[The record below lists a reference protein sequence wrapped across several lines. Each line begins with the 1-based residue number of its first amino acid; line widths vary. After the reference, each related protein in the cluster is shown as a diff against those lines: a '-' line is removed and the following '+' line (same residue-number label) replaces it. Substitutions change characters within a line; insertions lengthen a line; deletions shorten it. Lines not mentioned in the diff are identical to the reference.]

1 MTTASRRRAAAVKR
15 WYDFVPDP
23 PPVEDGMLQ
32 NPIIEDIASI
42 LRLHFKPRADSVLVS
57 GPTFILY
64 DINDPNARIAPDCYV
79 VFDVDAHAIVGHNSY
94 RVWQWGKPPD
104 FALEIASEST
114 ALNDL
119 TAKRDIYARIGA
131 LEYWR
136 FDPSGGELY
145 GEPLAGERLVDGRY
159 EPYPI
164 HTDADGDIWAH
175 SEALDL
181 DFYMRGDRFWV
192 RDSATGEWLNFIE
205 AEVEAHEVTKLAH
218 EATSLAH
225 DRERQSHE
233 VTRLAYEAEIEAH
246 DRERQSHELT
256 RLAHE
261 AEIEAH
267 EQERQSHEATRLAH
281 EAEIE
286 AHDRERQA
294 HESTRLAH
302 EAEVEARRRERQ
314 ALLSTEAQMREL
326 RAELDRLRQSE

>member
-1 MTTASRRRAAAVKR
+1 MTTASRNRATTIKR

-23 PPVEDGMLQ
+23 PTVEDGMLQ

-114 ALNDL
+114 ALNDV
-119 TAKRDIYARIGA
+119 TTKRDIYARIGA
-131 LEYWR
+131 REYWR
-136 FDPSGGELY
+136 FDPSGGDLY

-159 EPYPI
+159 EPYPV

-175 SEALDL
+175 SEALNL
-181 DFYMRGDRFWV
+181 DFYMRGNRFWV
-192 RDSATGEWLNFIE
+192 KDSATGEWLNFIE

-218 EATSLAH
+218 
-225 DRERQSHE
+225 DMERQ
-233 VTRLAYEAEIEAH
+233 A
-246 DRERQSHELT
+246 
-256 RLAHE
+256 
-261 AEIEAH
+261 
-267 EQERQSHEATRLAH
+267 HEATRLAH
-281 EAEIE
+281 
-286 AHDRERQA
+286 DMERQA
-294 HESTRLAH
+294 RLSA
-302 EAEVEARRRERQ
+302 
-314 ALLSTEAQMREL
+314 EAQMREL

>member
-1 MTTASRRRAAAVKR
+1 MITASRNRAAAVKR

-23 PPVEDGMLQ
+23 PTVEDGMLQ
-32 NPIIEDIASI
+32 NFVIADIGPV
-42 LRLHFKPRADSVLVS
+42 LRLRFKPRADSVLVS
-57 GPTFILY
+57 GRAYILY
-64 DINDPNARIAPDCYV
+64 DINDPNARIAPDYFI
-79 VFDVDAHAIVGHNSY
+79 VFDVDVQSIIRHNSY

-119 TAKRDIYARIGA
+119 TTKRDIYARIGA
-131 LEYWR
+131 REYWR
-136 FDPSGGELY
+136 FDPSGGDLY

-175 SEALDL
+175 SQALNL
-181 DFYMRGDRFWV
+181 DFYMRGNRFWV
-192 RDSATGEWLNFIE
+192 KDSATGEWLNFIE

-233 VTRLAYEAEIEAH
+233 ATRLAY
-246 DRERQSHELT
+246 
-256 RLAHE
+256 
-261 AEIEAH
+261 
-267 EQERQSHEATRLAH
+267 
-281 EAEIE
+281 
-286 AHDRERQA
+286 
-294 HESTRLAH
+294 

-314 ALLSTEAQMREL
+314 ARLSAEAQVREL
-326 RAELDRLRQSE
+326 RTELDRLRQSE

>member
-1 MTTASRRRAAAVKR
+1 MTTASRRPAATKR

-131 LEYWR
+131 TEYWR

-145 GEPLAGERLVDGRY
+145 GEPLAGERLVDGKY

-181 DFYMRGDRFWV
+181 DFYMRGNRFWV
-192 RDSATGEWLNFIE
+192 RDSATGEWLNFLE
-205 AEVEAHEVTKLAH
+205 AELAAHEITKLAH
-218 EATSLAH
+218 
-225 DRERQSHE
+225 DMERQ
-233 VTRLAYEAEIEAH
+233 A
-246 DRERQSHELT
+246 
-256 RLAHE
+256 
-261 AEIEAH
+261 
-267 EQERQSHEATRLAH
+267 HEATRLAY
-281 EAEIE
+281 
-286 AHDRERQA
+286 
-294 HESTRLAH
+294 

-314 ALLSTEAQMREL
+314 ARLSAEAQVREL
-326 RAELDRLRQSE
+326 RAELDRRRQSE

>member
-1 MTTASRRRAAAVKR
+1 MTTASRRRATAIKR

-23 PPVEDGMLQ
+23 PTVEDGMLQ
-32 NPIIEDIASI
+32 NFVIADIGPV
-42 LRLHFKPRADSVLVS
+42 LRLRFKPRADSVLVS
-57 GPTFILY
+57 GRAYILY
-64 DINDPNARIAPDCYV
+64 DINDPNARIAPDYFI
-79 VFDVDAHAIVGHNSY
+79 VFDVDVQSIIRHNSY

-104 FALEIASEST
+104 FVLEIASEST

-119 TAKRDIYARIGA
+119 TTKRDIYARMGA
-131 LEYWR
+131 TEYWR

-175 SEALDL
+175 SEALNL
-181 DFYMRGDRFWV
+181 DFYMRGNRFWV
-192 RDSATGEWLNFIE
+192 KDSATGEWLNFIE

-233 VTRLAYEAEIEAH
+233 ATRLAYG
-246 DRERQSHELT
+246 RERQ
-256 RLAHE
+256 AHE
-261 AEIEAH
+261 ATRLAH
-267 EQERQSHEATRLAH
+267 EQERQAHEATRLAH
-281 EAEIE
+281 EAEG
-286 AHDRERQA
+286 
-294 HESTRLAH
+294 
-302 EAEVEARRRERQ
+302 EARRRERQ
-314 ALLSTEAQMREL
+314 ARLSAEAQVREL

>member
-1 MTTASRRRAAAVKR
+1 MTTASRRRATAKR

-114 ALNDL
+114 ALNDV
-119 TAKRDIYARIGA
+119 TTKRDIYARIGA

-175 SEALDL
+175 SEALNL
-181 DFYMRGDRFWV
+181 DFYMRGNRFWV
-192 RDSATGEWLNFIE
+192 KDSATGEWLNFLE
-205 AEVEAHEVTKLAH
+205 AELAAHEITKLAH
-218 EATSLAH
+218 
-225 DRERQSHE
+225 DMERQAHE
-233 VTRLAYEAEIEAH
+233 STRL
-246 DRERQSHELT
+246 
-256 RLAHE
+256 
-261 AEIEAH
+261 AH
-267 EQERQSHEATRLAH
+267 EQERQAH
-281 EAEIE
+281 EA
-286 AHDRERQA
+286 
-294 HESTRLAH
+294 TRLAH

-314 ALLSTEAQMREL
+314 VLLSTEAQVREL

>member
-1 MTTASRRRAAAVKR
+1 MTTASRSRAAAVKR

-42 LRLHFKPRADSVLVS
+42 LRLRYKPRADSVLVS

-79 VFDVDAHAIVGHNSY
+79 VFDVDARAIVGHNSF

-104 FALEIASEST
+104 FVLEIASEST

-136 FDPSGGELY
+136 FDPSGGDLY

-164 HTDADGDIWAH
+164 HTADDGDIWAH
-175 SEALDL
+175 SEALNL

-192 RDSATGEWLNFIE
+192 RDSATGEWLNFLE
-205 AEVEAHEVTKLAH
+205 AELAAHEVTKMAR
-218 EATSLAH
+218 
-225 DRERQSHE
+225 DM
-233 VTRLAYEAEIEAH
+233 
-246 DRERQSHELT
+246 
-256 RLAHE
+256 
-261 AEIEAH
+261 
-267 EQERQSHEATRLAH
+267 
-281 EAEIE
+281 
-286 AHDRERQA
+286 ERQA
-294 HESTRLAH
+294 HETTRLAH
-302 EAEVEARRRERQ
+302 EAEVEARSRERQ
-314 ALLSTEAQMREL
+314 ALLSTEAQVREL

>member
-1 MTTASRRRAAAVKR
+1 MTTASRRRSAAAKR

-32 NPIIEDIASI
+32 NPIIEDLASI

-64 DINDPNARIAPDCYV
+64 DIDDPNARIAPDCYV
-79 VFDVDAHAIVGHNSY
+79 VFGVDAHAIVGHNSY

-114 ALNDL
+114 ALNDV
-119 TAKRDIYARIGA
+119 TTKRDIYARIGA

-145 GEPLAGERLVDGRY
+145 GEPLAGERLVDGIY

-175 SEALDL
+175 SEALNL
-181 DFYMRGDRFWV
+181 DFYMRGNRFWV
-192 RDSATGEWLNFIE
+192 KDSATGEWLNFIE

-246 DRERQSHELT
+246 
-256 RLAHE
+256 
-261 AEIEAH
+261 
-267 EQERQSHEATRLAH
+267 EQ
-281 EAEIE
+281 
-286 AHDRERQA
+286 ERQA
-294 HESTRLAH
+294 HEATRLAH
-302 EAEVEARRRERQ
+302 EAEVEARRCERQ
-314 ALLSTEAQMREL
+314 ALLSTEAQVREL

>member
-1 MTTASRRRAAAVKR
+1 MTTASRNRAAAVKR

-23 PPVEDGMLQ
+23 PLVEDGMLQ

-42 LRLHFKPRADSVLVS
+42 LRLRYKPRADSVLVS

-79 VFDVDAHAIVGHNSY
+79 IFDVDARAIVGHNSY

-104 FALEIASEST
+104 FVLEIASEST

-145 GEPLAGERLVDGRY
+145 GEPLAGERLVDDRY

-164 HTDADGDIWAH
+164 HTSADGDIWAR
-175 SEALDL
+175 SQALSL

-192 RDSATGEWLNFIE
+192 RDSATGEWLNFLE
-205 AEVEAHEVTKLAH
+205 AELAAHEVTKLAH
-218 EATSLAH
+218 EVTRLAH
-225 DRERQSHE
+225 DRERQA
-233 VTRLAYEAEIEAH
+233 RLSA
-246 DRERQSHELT
+246 
-256 RLAHE
+256 
-261 AEIEAH
+261 
-267 EQERQSHEATRLAH
+267 
-281 EAEIE
+281 
-286 AHDRERQA
+286 
-294 HESTRLAH
+294 
-302 EAEVEARRRERQ
+302 
-314 ALLSTEAQMREL
+314 EAQAREL

>member
-1 MTTASRRRAAAVKR
+1 MTTASRRGATAKR

-114 ALNDL
+114 ALNDV

-145 GEPLAGERLVDGRY
+145 GEPLAGERLVDGIY

-175 SEALDL
+175 SEALNL
-181 DFYMRGDRFWV
+181 DFYMRGNRFWV
-192 RDSATGEWLNFIE
+192 KDSATGEWLNFLE
-205 AEVEAHEVTKLAH
+205 AELAAHEVTKIAH

-225 DRERQSHE
+225 DRERQAHE
-233 VTRLAYEAEIEAH
+233 ATRLAYEAEIEAH
-246 DRERQSHELT
+246 DRERQ
-256 RLAHE
+256 AHE
-261 AEIEAH
+261 A
-267 EQERQSHEATRLAH
+267 
-281 EAEIE
+281 
-286 AHDRERQA
+286 
-294 HESTRLAH
+294 TRLAH

-314 ALLSTEAQMREL
+314 ALLSTEAQVREL
-326 RAELDRLRQSE
+326 RAEIDRLRQSE

>member
-1 MTTASRRRAAAVKR
+1 MTTASRRPVATKR

-119 TAKRDIYARIGA
+119 TTKRDIYARIGA

-175 SEALDL
+175 SEALNL
-181 DFYMRGDRFWV
+181 DFYMRGNRFWV
-192 RDSATGEWLNFIE
+192 KDSATGEWLNFLE
-205 AEVEAHEVTKLAH
+205 AELAAHEITKLAH
-218 EATSLAH
+218 
-225 DRERQSHE
+225 DMERQAHE
-233 VTRLAYEAEIEAH
+233 STRL
-246 DRERQSHELT
+246 
-256 RLAHE
+256 
-261 AEIEAH
+261 AH
-267 EQERQSHEATRLAH
+267 EQERQAH
-281 EAEIE
+281 EA
-286 AHDRERQA
+286 
-294 HESTRLAH
+294 TRLAH

-314 ALLSTEAQMREL
+314 VLLSTEAQVREL

>member
-1 MTTASRRRAAAVKR
+1 MTTASRRRATAKR

-23 PPVEDGMLQ
+23 PTVEDGMLQ
-32 NPIIEDIASI
+32 NFVIADIGPV
-42 LRLHFKPRADSVLVS
+42 LRLRFKPRADSVLVS
-57 GPTFILY
+57 GRAYILY
-64 DINDPNARIAPDCYV
+64 DINDPNARIAPDYFI
-79 VFDVDAHAIVGHNSY
+79 VFDVDVQSIIRHNSY

-119 TAKRDIYARIGA
+119 TTKRDIYARIGA
-131 LEYWR
+131 REYWR

-181 DFYMRGDRFWV
+181 DFYMRGNRFWV
-192 RDSATGEWLNFIE
+192 KDSATGEWLNFIE
-205 AEVEAHEVTKLAH
+205 AEVEAHEVTKLVH

-233 VTRLAYEAEIEAH
+233 ATRL
-246 DRERQSHELT
+246 
-256 RLAHE
+256 
-261 AEIEAH
+261 AH
-267 EQERQSHEATRLAH
+267 EQERQAHEVTRLAHEQERQAHEATRLAH
-281 EAEIE
+281 EAEG
-286 AHDRERQA
+286 
-294 HESTRLAH
+294 
-302 EAEVEARRRERQ
+302 EARRRERQ
-314 ALLSTEAQMREL
+314 ARLSAEAQVREL

>member
-1 MTTASRRRAAAVKR
+1 MTTASRRRSAAVKR

-79 VFDVDAHAIVGHNSY
+79 VFDVDAHAIAGHNSY

-104 FALEIASEST
+104 FVLEIASEST
-114 ALNDL
+114 ALNDV
-119 TAKRDIYARIGA
+119 TTKRDIYARIGA

-145 GEPLAGERLVDGRY
+145 GEPLAGERLVDGKY

-164 HTDADGDIWAH
+164 HTDTDGDIWAH
-175 SEALDL
+175 SEALNL
-181 DFYMRGDRFWV
+181 DFYMRGNRFWV
-192 RDSATGEWLNFIE
+192 KDSATGEWLNF
-205 AEVEAHEVTKLAH
+205 L
-218 EATSLAH
+218 
-225 DRERQSHE
+225 
-233 VTRLAYEAEIEAH
+233 
-246 DRERQSHELT
+246 
-256 RLAHE
+256 
-261 AEIEAH
+261 
-267 EQERQSHEATRLAH
+267 
-281 EAEIE
+281 
-286 AHDRERQA
+286 
-294 HESTRLAH
+294 
-302 EAEVEARRRERQ
+302 EAEVEARRWERQ
-314 ALLSTEAQMREL
+314 ARLSAEAQVREL

>member
-1 MTTASRRRAAAVKR
+1 MTTASRSRAAAVKR

-42 LRLHFKPRADSVLVS
+42 LRLRYKPRADSVLVS

-79 VFDVDAHAIVGHNSY
+79 VFDVDARAIVGHNSY

-104 FALEIASEST
+104 FVLEIASEST

-164 HTDADGDIWAH
+164 HTSADGDIWAH
-175 SEALDL
+175 SQALNL

-192 RDSATGEWLNFIE
+192 RDSATGEWLNFLE
-205 AEVEAHEVTKLAH
+205 AELAAHEVTKMARDMERQAH
-218 EATSLAH
+218 ET
-225 DRERQSHE
+225 
-233 VTRLAYEAEIEAH
+233 
-246 DRERQSHELT
+246 T

-261 AEIEAH
+261 
-267 EQERQSHEATRLAH
+267 
-281 EAEIE
+281 
-286 AHDRERQA
+286 RERQA
-294 HESTRLAH
+294 RLSA
-302 EAEVEARRRERQ
+302 
-314 ALLSTEAQMREL
+314 EAQAREL

>member
-1 MTTASRRRAAAVKR
+1 MTTASRHRATATKR

-32 NPIIEDIASI
+32 NPIIEDIASV

-119 TAKRDIYARIGA
+119 TAKRDIHARIGA

-145 GEPLAGERLVDGRY
+145 GEPLAGERLVDGKY

-164 HTDADGDIWAH
+164 HTDTDGDIWAH
-175 SEALDL
+175 SEALNL
-181 DFYMRGDRFWV
+181 DFYMRGNRFWV
-192 RDSATGEWLNFIE
+192 KDSATGEWLNFIE

-233 VTRLAYEAEIEAH
+233 
-246 DRERQSHELT
+246 
-256 RLAHE
+256 
-261 AEIEAH
+261 
-267 EQERQSHEATRLAH
+267 ATRLGWRMAGNVNRTKQLDWRTKPKLRRMNGN
-281 EAEIE
+281 AKRTKQLDWRTKPKSRRMNRN
-286 AHDRERQA
+286 AKR
-294 HESTRLAH
+294 TNRLGW
-302 EAEVEARRRERQ
+302 R
-314 ALLSTEAQMREL
+314 MKPK
-326 RAELDRLRQSE
+326 

>member
-1 MTTASRRRAAAVKR
+1 MITTSRNRAVAVKR

-79 VFDVDAHAIVGHNSY
+79 VFDVDAHAIVRHNSY

-104 FALEIASEST
+104 VALEIASEST

-131 LEYWR
+131 REYWR

-145 GEPLAGERLVDGRY
+145 GEPLAGELLVDGRY

-175 SEALDL
+175 SEALNL
-181 DFYMRGDRFWV
+181 DFYMRGNRFWV
-192 RDSATGEWLNFIE
+192 KDSATGEWLNFLE
-205 AEVEAHEVTKLAH
+205 AELAAHEVTKLAH
-218 EATSLAH
+218 
-225 DRERQSHE
+225 DMERQAHE
-233 VTRLAYEAEIEAH
+233 STRL
-246 DRERQSHELT
+246 
-256 RLAHE
+256 
-261 AEIEAH
+261 AH
-267 EQERQSHEATRLAH
+267 EQERQAHEATRLAH
-281 EAEIE
+281 EAEVE
-286 AHDRERQA
+286 AHEQERQA

-314 ALLSTEAQMREL
+314 ARLSTEAQMREL

>member
-1 MTTASRRRAAAVKR
+1 MITASRSRATAVKR

-42 LRLHFKPRADSVLVS
+42 LRLRYKPRADSVLVS

-79 VFDVDAHAIVGHNSY
+79 VFDVDARAIVEHNSY
-94 RVWQWGKPPD
+94 RIWQWGKPPD
-104 FALEIASEST
+104 FVLEIASEST

-119 TAKRDIYARIGA
+119 TTKRDIYARMGA

-145 GEPLAGERLVDGRY
+145 GEPLAGECLVDGRY

-164 HTDADGDIWAH
+164 YTSADGDIWAR
-175 SEALDL
+175 SEALNL

-192 RDSATGEWLNFIE
+192 MDSATGEWLNFLE
-205 AEVEAHEVTKLAH
+205 AELAAHEVTKMAR
-218 EATSLAH
+218 
-225 DRERQSHE
+225 DM
-233 VTRLAYEAEIEAH
+233 
-246 DRERQSHELT
+246 
-256 RLAHE
+256 
-261 AEIEAH
+261 
-267 EQERQSHEATRLAH
+267 
-281 EAEIE
+281 
-286 AHDRERQA
+286 ERQA
-294 HESTRLAH
+294 HETTRLAYDM
-302 EAEVEARRRERQ
+302 ERQ
-314 ALLSTEAQMREL
+314 ARLSAEAQAREL

>member
-1 MTTASRRRAAAVKR
+1 MTTASRRPAAAVKR

-114 ALNDL
+114 ALNDV
-119 TAKRDIYARIGA
+119 TTKRDIYARIGA
-131 LEYWR
+131 TEYWR

-175 SEALDL
+175 SEALNL
-181 DFYMRGDRFWV
+181 DFYMRGNRFWV
-192 RDSATGEWLNFIE
+192 KDSATGEWLNFIE

-218 EATSLAH
+218 
-225 DRERQSHE
+225 DM
-233 VTRLAYEAEIEAH
+233 
-246 DRERQSHELT
+246 
-256 RLAHE
+256 
-261 AEIEAH
+261 
-267 EQERQSHEATRLAH
+267 
-281 EAEIE
+281 
-286 AHDRERQA
+286 ERQA
-294 HESTRLAH
+294 RLSA
-302 EAEVEARRRERQ
+302 
-314 ALLSTEAQMREL
+314 EAQVREL

>member
-1 MTTASRRRAAAVKR
+1 MTTASRHRAAATKR

-23 PPVEDGMLQ
+23 PTVEDGMLQ
-32 NPIIEDIASI
+32 NPIIGDIASI

-94 RVWQWGKPPD
+94 RLWQWGKPPD

-175 SEALDL
+175 SQALNL
-181 DFYMRGDRFWV
+181 DFYMRGNRFWV

-218 EATSLAH
+218 
-225 DRERQSHE
+225 DMERQ
-233 VTRLAYEAEIEAH
+233 A
-246 DRERQSHELT
+246 
-256 RLAHE
+256 
-261 AEIEAH
+261 
-267 EQERQSHEATRLAH
+267 HEATRLAY
-281 EAEIE
+281 
-286 AHDRERQA
+286 
-294 HESTRLAH
+294 

-314 ALLSTEAQMREL
+314 ARLSAEAQVREL
-326 RAELDRLRQSE
+326 RAELDSRRQSE

>member
-1 MTTASRRRAAAVKR
+1 MTTASRRRATAKR

-23 PPVEDGMLQ
+23 PTVEDGMLQ
-32 NPIIEDIASI
+32 NFVIADIGPV
-42 LRLHFKPRADSVLVS
+42 LRLRFKPRADSVLVS
-57 GPTFILY
+57 GRAYILY
-64 DINDPNARIAPDCYV
+64 DINDPNARIAPDYFI
-79 VFDVDAHAIVGHNSY
+79 VFDVDVQSIIRHNSY

-131 LEYWR
+131 TEYWR

-145 GEPLAGERLVDGRY
+145 GEPLAGERLVDGKY

-181 DFYMRGDRFWV
+181 DFYMRGNRFWV
-192 RDSATGEWLNFIE
+192 RDSATGEWLNFLE
-205 AEVEAHEVTKLAH
+205 AELAAHEVTKLAH
-218 EATSLAH
+218 
-225 DRERQSHE
+225 DMERQ
-233 VTRLAYEAEIEAH
+233 A
-246 DRERQSHELT
+246 
-256 RLAHE
+256 
-261 AEIEAH
+261 
-267 EQERQSHEATRLAH
+267 HEATRLAH
-281 EAEIE
+281 EQ
-286 AHDRERQA
+286 ERQA

-314 ALLSTEAQMREL
+314 ALLSTEAQVREL
-326 RAELDRLRQSE
+326 RAELDHLRQSE